1 MAWGEKYKCEFAD
14 NLGLVWT
21 IKIYEDGYASTVTEL
36 KATGQPLT
44 FNFLGNSDDIYDP
57 IQEIEVQLRVYSS
70 TNFALA
76 DLYATENMHFK
87 VIITTLF
94 GGSPVTRFEGY
105 IDCGNY
111 EEPYEDVPYEV
122 TITACCGLKF
132 LKEIKFDDDGTPYN
146 GRTLVHEIIL
156 NILAKI
162 GFTKF
167 SEFINL
173 YEESMDTDTEDS
185 PLDQLRIDVDLFR
198 NMYCYD
204 VLAEIVKS
212 FGAVIR
218 QAGDYHYIY
227 RPVELKS
234 ATVYGRAF
242 QSSTSKTG
250 VSITPQRY
258 IDRSTN
264 SSYLIQVRGGV
275 KMIIPPAKKV
285 TIHQD
290 YGSKESWIDNFQ
302 FKGSSYNSS
311 TYKFNEWTYPGS
323 GVQNLIPTLKGESD
337 GCVLSA
343 TTGGPGASAILQQ
356 TFGAYALA
364 ASDSI
369 IIEFEYFVYSPIDA
383 QNVSIAVKIKAD
395 NSNHWLYPVD
405 DKTAGWSG
413 SLDWI
418 DPLTAIGAN
427 IVGEWQTFRRQ
438 ITSLP
443 TAGSYTIGLYNG
455 TSSVSNAF
463 WGIKNIKF
471 FATNDNITSQ
481 MVRKTF
487 DPIPDADNFLKKIV
501 NAIWR
506 KKKWVEEKMYNDL
519 PEVVQH
525 DWVAENAINGT
536 ELEYDM
542 LLGDVTKSG
551 SGGVNI
557 DNVIEQ
563 FAGALICNERTLLQV
578 VHTVTL
584 VLEGITGTAN
594 ITCDELTKLAEYNT
608 SLTQTA
614 ADFVTDHAADYL
626 SEKGIT
632 VTSSGED
639 IIFTGTAGEDFTGD
653 TTIVTASGDLTGI
666 VVETQPNSY
675 SDALGYT
682 TDWNSRGGSESK
694 ELVSIL
700 ADEIAAQYARPKQ
713 LIQMALRDQN
723 PDRPELLT
731 YLMYC
736 YEDDLNKFSG
746 NNRKFV
752 VGRGSFEV
760 KERYLMIDLKEV
772 I

>member
-21 IKIYEDGYASTVTEL
+21 IKIYEDGYSSTVTTL
-36 KATGQPLT
+36 VATGNPLT
-44 FNFLGNSDDIYDP
+44 FNYIGNSDDIYDP
-57 IQEIEVQLRVYSS
+57 VIETEVKLRVWSS
-70 TNFALA
+70 TNFALS
-76 DLYATENMHFK
+76 DLYATEDMHFK
-87 VIITTLF
+87 VIITTPF
-94 GGSPVTRFEGY
+94 GGGDVERFVGFV
-105 IDCGNY
+105 DCGNY

-132 LKEIKFDDDGTPYN
+132 LKGIKYDDDGTPYN
-146 GRTLVHEIIL
+146 GRLLQSEIIL
-156 NILAKI
+156 DILAKV
-162 GFTKF
+162 GFSTF
-167 SEFINL
+167 TEFINI
-173 YEESMDTDTEDS
+173 YEESMDDDTDDS
-185 PLDQLRIDVDLFR
+185 IFDQVRIDVDLFK

-204 VLAEIVKS
+204 VLAEIVRTY
-212 FGAVIR
+212 GAVIR
-218 QAGDYHYIY
+218 QMGTNHVIY
-227 RPVELKS
+227 RPVELKN

-242 QSSTSKTG
+242 QSPTSKAG
-250 VSITPQRY
+250 VSMTPQRY
-258 IDRSTN
+258 IDRSTH

-290 YGSKESWIDNFQ
+290 YGNKESWIDNWQ
-302 FKGSSYNSS
+302 FSGSSYDSS
-311 TYKFNEWTYPGS
+311 TYKFNDWTYPGS
-323 GVQNLIPTLKGESD
+323 GVHSLIGVLKGEAD
-337 GCVLSA
+337 GCVLPA
-343 TTGGPGASAILQQ
+343 TTRGPGASPILSQ
-356 TFGAYALA
+356 TFGNYALA
-364 ASDSI
+364 ASDI
-369 IIEFEYFVYSPIDA
+369 FIIEFEYFVYSPIDA

-487 DPIPDADNFLKKIV
+487 DPIPDADSFLKKVV

-525 DWVAENAINGT
+525 DWVKENAINGT
-536 ELEYDM
+536 EIEYDM

-551 SGGVNI
+551 DGGVNI

-563 FAGALICNERTLLQV
+563 FSGALICNERTLLQV

-584 VLEGITGTAN
+584 VLVGITGTAN
-594 ITCDELTKLAEYNT
+594 ITCNGVTRLAEYNI
-608 SLTQTA
+608 SLSQTA
-614 ADFVTDHAADYL
+614 ANFVTDHYAAYTAV
-626 SEKGIT
+626 GIT

-639 IIFTGTAGEDFTGD
+639 IIFTGTAGDGFTGN
-653 TTIVTASGDLTGI
+653 TTIVTVSGDLTGNVI
-666 VVETQPNSY
+666 ETQPDTY
-675 SDALGYT
+675 SDATSYT
-682 TDWNSRGGSESK
+682 TNWNSRGGSESK
-694 ELVSIL
+694 ELGSIL
-700 ADEIAAQYARPKQ
+700 VDEMAAQYARPKQ

-723 PDRPELLT
+723 PDRAEILT
-731 YLMYC
+731 YIFGC
-736 YEDDLNKFSG
+736 YEDDLNKYSG

-760 KERYLMIDLKEV
+760 KERFLMIDLKEV